1 MVDWNKEVKLSDL
14 IGRKQKEAE
23 ELISSEELTSS
34 APDAPILNEVQPAAE
49 TSPPPVSTPAA
60 PVAVSPAP
68 PVPPA
73 PAQATADLAPDPE
86 SWVDPESE
94 PELEPPVGESAPW
107 YKRELSFGKKPKAAK
122 TKAEKPAKQPKQKK
136 QKQPKE
142 ERVPFY
148 KRELSFGGKKSDKPK
163 ATKAP

>member
-1 MVDWNKEVKLSDL
+1 VVDWNKEVKLSDL

-23 ELISSEELTSS
+23 ELTSPEERTS
-34 APDAPILNEVQPAAE
+34 PTPEVPILDQVQPAVE

-73 PAQATADLAPDPE
+73 PTQAAADLAPDPE
-86 SWVDPESE
+86 PSLDPAPE
-94 PELEPPVGESAPW
+94 PELEAPAAESVPW
-107 YKRELSFGKKPKAAK
+107 YKRDLSFSRKPKAAK
-122 TKAEKPAKQPKQKK
+122 KLKAEKPAKQPKQKK

-148 KRELSFGGKKSDKPK
+148 KK
-163 ATKAP
+163 